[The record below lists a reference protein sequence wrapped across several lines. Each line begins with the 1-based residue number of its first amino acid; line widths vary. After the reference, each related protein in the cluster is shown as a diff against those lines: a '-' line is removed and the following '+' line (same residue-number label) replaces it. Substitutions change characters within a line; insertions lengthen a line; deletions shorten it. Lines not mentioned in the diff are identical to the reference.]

1 MKISMNCA
9 DLDKLIEAV
18 DAGSIPRHD
27 LDAFIPVLDL
37 CSATNDALSA
47 YNGSIDAAK
56 ALHEA
61 LLPGWIAKPQIGGAA
76 AGVKV
81 WHCTVE
87 DWETGDEVE
96 SFNMPDPARAWLI
109 AIIRAYEA
117 QQ

>member
-1 MKISMNCA
+1 MNCA

-61 LLPGWIAKPQIGGAA
+61 LLPGCMWQRQPTGQFNIFDSDADEIGY
-76 AGVKV
+76 GVS
-81 WHCTVE
+81 
-87 DWETGDEVE
+87 D
-96 SFNMPDPARAWLI
+96 NPARAWLL
-109 AIIRAYEA
+109 AILKAYRS
-117 QQ
+117 QVQS